1 MDPPSSTP
9 KRGFKKII
17 DDEIADDDEDFT
29 IHRKRVVT
37 VPAKS
42 VVDEPEPADDSKLV
56 KVYTDGSCTNNGR
69 PGAAAG
75 YGAYFGPDDPRN
87 MSAVV
92 PSGDGLPAPTN
103 QRAEL
108 MAILKTLELQKDDP
122 RALEI
127 YCDTQYSIDC
137 ITSWIYGWKRN
148 GWKTT
153 QKTDVLNRDLIE
165 PIYDAIVE
173 RRARFGDD
181 AFNIVKVKAHS
192 GNVGNDAADELA
204 KAAIG
209 LKPDR
214 PARPK
219 TPARAAAR
227 SSSSSVVLSTLDSA
241 EAADAA
247 ELKRLRERI
256 AKKRAVPLDE
266 QIALHRENLTRTE
279 QMLRE
284 VMGKPPRGPPPPE
297 LVAARLENEELS
309 QKQQT
314 IVGLRFQTRIVE
326 GMVRD
331 EEARKRGFPPP
342 KRRSRSRSSSS
353 SSGSKTKFAHPSMF
367 SDDL

>member
-1 MDPPSSTP
+1 MDPPALTSTP

-17 DDEIADDDEDFT
+17 DDEIDFDNEDFM
-29 IHRKRVVT
+29 IVRKRVVT
-37 VPAKS
+37 VPVKLVVDKPA
-42 VVDEPEPADDSKLV
+42 VDEPAAAEPITTNDDKLI
-56 KVYTDGSCTNNGR
+56 KVYTDGSCINNGK

-92 PSGDGLPAPTN
+92 PSGDGLPPPTN

-108 MAILKTLELQKDDP
+108 LAIFKTLELMQNDS

-137 ITSWIYGWKRN
+137 ISSWIYGWKRN

-192 GNVGNDAADELA
+192 GNAGNDAADALA

-214 PARPK
+214 SASQKGAPPSK
-219 TPARAAAR
+219 KP
-227 SSSSSVVLSTLDSA
+227 LPA
-241 EAADAA
+241 EAVKAA
-247 ELKRLRERI
+247 QNDKLLYEAI
-256 AKKRAVPLDE
+256 AGSGE
-266 QIALHRENLTRTE
+266 Q
-279 QMLRE
+279 
-284 VMGKPPRGPPPPE
+284 K
-297 LVAARLENEELS
+297 
-309 QKQQT
+309 
-314 IVGLRFQTRIVE
+314 
-326 GMVRD
+326 
-331 EEARKRGFPPP
+331 
-342 KRRSRSRSSSS
+342 
-353 SSGSKTKFAHPSMF
+353 
-367 SDDL
+367 